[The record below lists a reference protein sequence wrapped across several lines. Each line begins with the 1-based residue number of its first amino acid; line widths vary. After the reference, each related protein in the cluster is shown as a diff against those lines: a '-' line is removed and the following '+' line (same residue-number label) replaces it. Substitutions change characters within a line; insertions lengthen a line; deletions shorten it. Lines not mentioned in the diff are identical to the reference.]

1 MDFIRSVECKEH
13 YDVVVAGS
21 GPGGVAAAIT
31 LGRLGK
37 KVLLVESSACIGGY
51 ATAVMLGII
60 LDMPGKGG
68 IPREIFER
76 LHSMGKAMWT
86 CLWNGRSSRCC
97 HILLVQGKLQQIRGW
112 RESCL
117 HHERTGL

>member
-37 KVLLVESSACIGGY
+37 KVLLVESSACIGGS

-76 LHSMGKAMWT
+76 LHSMGKAMWVDDKSYT
-86 CLWNGRSSRCC
+86 YDIESMKYVLDAMVKQCNSSSS
-97 HILLVQGKLQQIRGW
+97 QQRH
-112 RESCL
+112 S
-117 HHERTGL
+117 HKS